1 MERNSTLEAE
11 PPAQFRI
18 GELARRVGAT
28 PRAVRYYEQF
38 GLLPDRARDD
48 GAHRVYDARDEQRLR
63 DLLRIRDLLGLSLN
77 ELREWMQAEDARA
90 RLRERWH
97 GQPQPDDETRAAI
110 IREAIEHMDA
120 QLAVVRA
127 RRSALEQ
134 LEDELASTRRR
145 VRSLLSEIEQGL
157 A

>member
-1 MERNSTLEAE
+1 MGRNEALEA
-11 PPAQFRI
+11 PPQFRI

-48 GAHRVYDARDEQRLR
+48 GAHRVYDEQDEQRLR

-77 ELREWMQAEDARA
+77 DLREWMQAEDARA

-97 GQPQPDDETRAAI
+97 GRPKPDDETRAAI
-110 IREAIEHMDA
+110 IRESIEHMDA
-120 QLAVVRA
+120 QLALVRA
-127 RRSALEQ
+127 RRTALEQ
-134 LEDELASTRRR
+134 LEDELSSKRRR
-145 VRSLLSEIEQGL
+145 VRSLLAEIEQGL